1 MVGMESIALIP
12 ALVVDDEPVVRTR
25 LVGILQGIDAA
36 ADPACAGSLAEARAL
51 LAERDFALVLV
62 DIGLPDGNG
71 CELVAWLHANRPAVA
86 VLVVSAWG
94 HEDTVLAALRA
105 GAVGYL
111 LKEREDIELAYSLR
125 SVQRGGAPIDP
136 AIARRILALLPDA
149 APAEGSPAGGG
160 VHLSAR
166 EREVLEL
173 MARGH
178 SNREI
183 ADATAL
189 SKLTIE
195 GYTKAI
201 YRKLAVGSRT
211 AAVHEARN
219 RGLLH

>member
-1 MVGMESIALIP
+1 MESIALSP
-12 ALVVDDEPVVRTR
+12 ALVVDDEPAVQRR
-25 LVGILQGIDAA
+25 LAGVLQGIDATVDA
-36 ADPACAGSLAEARAL
+36 TCAGSLAEARAL
-51 LAERDFALVLV
+51 LAERDFPLVLV

-71 CELVAWLHANRPAVA
+71 CELVAWLHANRPDTA

-125 SVQRGGAPIDP
+125 SVQHGGAPIDP

-149 APAEGSPAGGG
+149 SRAEGHADDGP

-183 ADATAL
+183 AETISL
-189 SKLTIE
+189 SRLTIE

-219 RGLLH
+219 RGLLR

>member
-1 MVGMESIALIP
+1 MESIALSP
-12 ALVVDDEPVVRTR
+12 VLVVDDEPAIQQR
-25 LVGILQGIDAA
+25 LVGVLRGVDATVEA
-36 ADPACAGSLAEARAL
+36 ACAGSLADARAL
-51 LAERDFALVLV
+51 LAQRDFALALV

-71 CELVAWLHANRPAVA
+71 CELVAWLHAHRPGIA

-105 GAVGYL
+105 GATGYL
-111 LKEREDIELAYSLR
+111 LKEREDIELAYALR

-136 AIARRILALLPDA
+136 AIARRILALVPQDA
-149 APAEGSPAGGG
+149 PAGGHG
-160 VHLSAR
+160 EGGAVHLSTR

-183 ADATAL
+183 ADAIAL
-189 SKLTIE
+189 STLTIE

-219 RGLLH
+219 RGLLR